1 MHTTRSLSSKAK
13 WRAKVV
19 AVAQAQRHAVPL
31 SAWLSAKPFWR
42 VMAVA
47 QAQRNGGPLSVW
59 LSAKPFWRVV
69 AMAQAQRHGGPLSVW
84 LSAKPFWRVVAVAQA
99 QRHWGTCL
107 FGCRALFEFAANVFL
122 DFTVRPACADLS
134 CQVCACGVR
143 NLFVV

>member
-69 AMAQAQRHGGPLSVW
+69 AMAKAQRHGGPLSVW

-99 QRHWGTCL
+99 QRNEG
-107 FGCRALFEFAANVFL
+107 ALFEFAANVFL